1 MYPRYISVIPQ
12 AYIRLYHISYPNRRW
27 DLRSLCRFVLVIFT
41 AASFVS
47 VSCCCFKLWFS
58 LMFYSVSHS
67 VFDLVFL
74 VPIQFIDTVLL
85 LQFYFSCFYFTVY
98 FCSLFLFLCFVI
110 FSGYVL
116 SSFISLL
123 FSFFLFL
130 FHFWFYS
137 TDSCYNQTGEAYET
151 RKHT

>member
-1 MYPRYISVIPQ
+1 MYILSVYLVYLKIIWGISQIYLSFISGISQ
-12 AYIRLYHISYPNRRW
+12 AY
-27 DLRSLCRFVLVIFT
+27 VM
-41 AASFVS
+41 
-47 VSCCCFKLWFS
+47 SCCCFKLWFS

-110 FSGYVL
+110 FSWYVL

-123 FSFFLFL
+123 FSFFYFSFISDFTPLIL
-130 FHFWFYS
+130 VTIRLVRHMKQENILS
-137 TDSCYNQTGEAYET
+137 LN
-151 RKHT
+151 